1 MICLLLKIWAT
12 FYYLKK
18 LINFQSIELNL
29 ESFKLVREKEANPES
44 QKFEIDLK

>member
-1 MICLLLKIWAT
+1 MQLFVWIQLT
-12 FYYLKK
+12 K
-18 LINFQSIELNL
+18 LISNVLIPQLIELNL

>member
-1 MICLLLKIWAT
+1 MQLFVWIQLTKFISNV
-12 FYYLKK
+12 
-18 LINFQSIELNL
+18 LIPQLIELNL